1 MKIAH
6 NRNYFTEFG
15 YKQKQAYIL
24 ELKDRS
30 YPTLPIS
37 KVILWPVG
45 HFFIFFVTNLDIAFN
60 AK

>member
-6 NRNYFTEFG
+6 NMIYFTEFG

-24 ELKDRS
+24 ELKGCS

-45 HFFIFFVTNLDIAFN
+45 HFFYILCDKFRYAFN